1 MSNEELGINSS
12 FFTPHSSFICTL
24 DLMMVAAAMLFLML
38 VLMLMAAAMLFL
50 MLVLMF
56 MAAVSSLV
64 FVEDVQ
70 S

>member
-1 MSNEELGINSS
+1 
-12 FFTPHSSFICTL
+12 
-24 DLMMVAAAMLFLML
+24 MLFLML

-56 MAAVSSLV
+56 MAAAVSSLV

-70 S
+70 SKDIEKKKCQQYGATDVEP